1 MIAGMPPGTG
11 VHSDGAILDGVLER
25 ITFANPETGYTIA
38 RIDPGRGGPDMITA
52 VGPLL
57 GAQVGESLR
66 MRGRWTSHPKY
77 GKQFEV
83 HSYTTVLPA
92 TAAGIQR
99 YLGSGL
105 IKGIGPVM
113 AERMVNRF
121 GVDIMHIIED
131 SPGRLIEVEGL
142 GPKRTAMIT
151 AAWAEQKAIKEVM
164 IFLQGVG
171 VSTSL
176 AVRIYKKYGDASIS
190 VVRAEPYR
198 LASDVWGIGFK
209 TADTIAAAVGIA
221 RDSPERIK
229 AGLAYTLSEAAD
241 DGHCYLP
248 APNLI
253 ADAAKILDVPAEL
266 ITPCLDELAAAEGVV
281 REAVPASAGTDPQ
294 VPAVYLPP
302 FYQAERSLASS
313 LLRLLAAREDR
324 LAAFTSVDWDKV
336 LGWLRGRTGS
346 SLAPEQEEAVRLA
359 LTSRIAVLTGGP
371 GCGKSFTVRSVV
383 ELARAKGARI
393 ILAAPTGRAAK
404 RLAELTG
411 HEAATI
417 HRLLQLRPGGEP
429 SFDAATPLD
438 ADLVV
443 VDETSMVDVILA
455 NKLVKAV
462 PPGAHLLLVGD
473 VDQLPSVGA
482 GEVLRDLLSAGS
494 LPVVRLRR
502 IFRQAQQSGIVINA
516 HRINDGQP
524 PGLTGFADFFWFSCE
539 EAEQTAELVVDIV
552 ARRIPARFGLDPRRD
567 VQVLCPMHRGPTGA
581 GNLNTLLQE
590 ALTPFREGQQERR
603 YGGRVFR
610 IGDKVTQL
618 RNNYEKGAAGVFN
631 GTVGVVTGMSLDDHT
646 LTVLTDED
654 EKVDYGFDELDELAH
669 AYAVTIHRS
678 QGSEYPAVVIP
689 LTMGSWMMLQRN
701 LLYTGV
707 TRARKLVVLAGSRR
721 ALAVAVR
728 TRGAGRRHTSL
739 GYRLRLHRAQP
750 EQQAGRRDGR
760 GTGHEQRDASC
771 GRGDRLQDPGPVDAA
786 DGPEQLPLGHRLART
801 DGRLPPALV
810 LTAQPQEA
818 AKMSRRPVRAGAR
831 GRVVG
836 HAERREDPVEP
847 ADVRVDGGPFDEAA
861 AAGFGDD
868 GRDAGGGRSR
878 AGGAADRTVRTRFL
892 ADDVAEPVRGGQLA
906 GPGLGRAR
914 VVERERLKR
923 LDHVAGV
930 HVDQRIGAR
939 DELRECRVR
948 QPVGESPRRVAR
960 EAPVEVL
967 AVVGHDERAAG
978 AERGQVQ
985 HRHRDNPAAQFPF
998 LEAPGPLADAGSR
1011 RVLRAVHSGQD
1022 GEPRA
1027 VAGAGQL
1034 DDGYLQAGQ
1043 RERVTARGRGHAS
1056 VLHG

>member
-1 MIAGMPPGTG
+1 MITRMPPGPG
-11 VHSDGAILDGVLER
+11 ANRDGATLEGVLER
-25 ITFANPETGYTIA
+25 VTFANPETGYTIA
-38 RIDPGRGGPDMITA
+38 RIDPGRGGPDLITA

-66 MRGRWTSHPKY
+66 MRGRWASHPKF

-92 TAAGIQR
+92 TVQGIQR

-121 GVDIMHIIED
+121 GADIMHIID
-131 SPGRLIEVEGL
+131 DAPARLIEVDGL
-142 GPKRTAMIT
+142 GPKRTALIT

-164 IFLQGVG
+164 IFLQSVG

-176 AVRIYKKYGDASIS
+176 AVKIYKKYGDAAISI
-190 VVRAEPYR
+190 VRAEPYR
-198 LASDVWGIGFK
+198 LAADVWGIGFK

-221 RDSPERIK
+221 RESPERIK

-253 ADAAKILDVPAEL
+253 ADAAKILEVPADL
-266 ITPCLDELAAAEGVV
+266 IAPCLDELAASEGVV
-281 REAVPASAGTDPQ
+281 RETVPASADAGPQ

-302 FYQAERSLASS
+302 FLTAERAVASA
-313 LLRLLAAREDR
+313 LLRLLASRADR
-324 LAAFTSVDWDKV
+324 LAAFADVDWDKA
-336 LGWLRGRTGS
+336 LSWLRSRTGTA
-346 SLAPEQEEAVRLA
+346 LAAEQEDAVRLA
-359 LTSRIAVLTGGP
+359 LTSRVAVLTGGP

-429 SFDAATPLD
+429 TYDATNPLE

-455 NKLVKAV
+455 NKLIKAIA
-462 PPGAHLLLVGD
+462 PGTHLLLVGD

-482 GEVLRDLLSAGS
+482 GEVLRDLLSAGT
-494 LPVVRLRR
+494 LPVVRLTK
-502 IFRQAQQSGIVINA
+502 IFRQAQQSGIVVNA
-516 HRINDGQP
+516 HRINGGEP
-524 PGLTGFADFFWFSCE
+524 PGLSGFSDFFWFSCDDT
-539 EAEQTAELVVDIV
+539 EQTAELVVDVV

-567 VQVLCPMHRGPTGA
+567 VQVLCPMHRGPAGA
-581 GNLNTLLQE
+581 GNLNLLLQE
-590 ALTPFREGQQERR
+590 ALTPYREGQPERR

-618 RNNYEKGAAGVFN
+618 RNNYEKGATGVFN
-631 GTVGVVTGMSLDDHT
+631 GTVGVVTGMSAEDQN

-689 LTMGSWMMLQRN
+689 LTMGSYLMLQRN

-707 TRARKLVVLAGSRR
+707 TRAKRLVVLVGSRR

-728 TRGAGRRHTSL
+728 TKGSGRRHTAL
-739 GYRLRLHRAQP
+739 DYRLRA
-750 EQQAGRRDGR
+750 
-760 GTGHEQRDASC
+760 
-771 GRGDRLQDPGPVDAA
+771 
-786 DGPEQLPLGHRLART
+786 
-801 DGRLPPALV
+801 
-810 LTAQPQEA
+810 
-818 AKMSRRPVRAGAR
+818 
-831 GRVVG
+831 
-836 HAERREDPVEP
+836 
-847 ADVRVDGGPFDEAA
+847 
-861 AAGFGDD
+861 
-868 GRDAGGGRSR
+868 
-878 AGGAADRTVRTRFL
+878 
-892 ADDVAEPVRGGQLA
+892 
-906 GPGLGRAR
+906 
-914 VVERERLKR
+914 
-923 LDHVAGV
+923 
-930 HVDQRIGAR
+930 
-939 DELRECRVR
+939 
-948 QPVGESPRRVAR
+948 
-960 EAPVEVL
+960 
-967 AVVGHDERAAG
+967 
-978 AERGQVQ
+978 
-985 HRHRDNPAAQFPF
+985 
-998 LEAPGPLADAGSR
+998 
-1011 RVLRAVHSGQD
+1011 
-1022 GEPRA
+1022 
-1027 VAGAGQL
+1027 
-1034 DDGYLQAGQ
+1034 
-1043 RERVTARGRGHAS
+1043 
-1056 VLHG
+1056 